1 MHKLCSKCKAYK
13 INHTQQEFQE
23 WWVKH
28 KESDEC
34 EINHTESSGEMEAA
48 AALLIFSRSEQKPK
62 LRLATGIRRR

>member
-1 MHKLCSKCKAYK
+1 M
-13 INHTQQEFQE
+13 
-23 WWVKH
+23 KH

-62 LRLATGIRRR
+62 LRLATSIRRR